1 MTKPLQALIENLRA
15 SIAFTIPPTTS
26 SHVSPPPAY
35 TICGSVSTPNPLPH
49 VTTSWLSMAEPQAA
63 PRDGPSELGKAA
75 IDRFCCQYLQL
86 EAHFDYPDGQL
97 LKRPEIQD
105 EIFERIFAG
114 SSPSSK
120 SARFQLRV
128 LKELV
133 KRIQD
138 SISDN
143 EADDFVCKFDKQS
156 YIISSTDVF

>member
-1 MTKPLQALIENLRA
+1 
-15 SIAFTIPPTTS
+15 
-26 SHVSPPPAY
+26 
-35 TICGSVSTPNPLPH
+35 
-49 VTTSWLSMAEPQAA
+49 MAEPQTA
-63 PRDGPSELGKAA
+63 PARSPSELGKVA

-86 EAHFDYPDGQL
+86 EAHLDYPDGQV
-97 LKRPEIQD
+97 LKTPEAQD
-105 EIFERIFAG
+105 EIFDRIFAS

-143 EADDFVCKFDKQS
+143 EADEFVCGMENHSLFNKSLDL
-156 YIISSTDVF
+156 V